1 MNKTIRLRVIP
12 KIERIRKKL
21 VTMNIG
27 WAPLKLADRTIH
39 KKGIQRK
46 QLIKLKMSASLIGLF
61 FFIYLPPPQV
71 LLKR

>member
-61 FFIYLPPPQV
+61 FFIYLPPTSV
-71 LLKR
+71 T